1 MVRFGILATLLMA
14 SAAPA
19 APGHGSPRYKIT
31 GSLRGP
37 DSRWDLLT
45 VDAARRRLYMAR
57 TGGVTAIDLNRARVV
72 PTLVKTELAHGVAL
86 VGTSRVVVAT
96 SENDA
101 SLIWFDGPT
110 GRQLGRTTVG
120 KEPDG
125 VVYDPATNAV
135 VSINGDDLTIVD
147 AVTRK
152 VVGSVP
158 LEGEPEFGVVDGSG
172 RLYDNIRDRAEI
184 AVVDLRSHRVAGKYA
199 LKNCQEATG
208 LAYDRPSNLLISV
221 CGNGVTKFVRADTG
235 AEIASIAVGG
245 GADAVI
251 LDTKRRIVFIP
262 SGHSGTL
269 SIISLEDASDPKLVQ
284 VVKTPIGTRT
294 GAVDPV
300 TGAVYLPSAMFVPVK
315 GSEWP
320 AVKAGTMKF
329 LVLTPSR

>member
-1 MVRFGILATLLMA
+1 
-14 SAAPA
+14 
-19 APGHGSPRYKIT
+19 
-31 GSLRGP
+31 
-37 DSRWDLLT
+37 
-45 VDAARRRLYMAR
+45 MAR
-57 TGGVTAIDLNRARVV
+57 TGGVTAIDLNRGRVV
-72 PTLVKTELAHGVAL
+72 PILVKTKLAHGVAL

-96 SENDA
+96 SEDDA
-101 SLIWFDGPT
+101 SLIWFDGAT
-110 GRQLGRTTVG
+110 GRELGRTSVG

-147 AVTRK
+147 AATRK
-152 VVGSVP
+152 VAGSVP
-158 LEGEPEFGVVDGSG
+158 LEGEPEFGVVDGRG

-184 AVVDLRSHRVAGKYA
+184 AVVNLRSRQVVGKYA
-199 LKNCQEATG
+199 LKNCEEATG
-208 LAYDRPSNLLISV
+208 LAYDRASNLLISV
-221 CGNGVTKFVRADTG
+221 CGNGVTKFVQADTG
-235 AEIASIAVGG
+235 DEIASIPVGG

-251 LDTKRRIVFIP
+251 LDSKRRIVFIP

-294 GAVDPV
+294 GAVDSV
-300 TGAVYLPSAMFVPVK
+300 TGAVYLPSAMFVPVN